1 MKPAFRLGLIVA
13 LLHAAGVSPVPA
25 LAETAASTI
34 TAPEQLQISAGAEQP
49 LPVSVV
55 ASDEVPKNSML
66 LISGLPSTTVLSA
79 GRLFASG
86 TWALRL
92 SDLNGLKIETTAGA
106 SGQTRLS
113 LSIVTLDG
121 RALAE
126 RSVSLSILPQSTGAI
141 PSAAAPSPGPTAPEQ
156 RSVTPTATAPAAT
169 PGSDQNP
176 QVLMARGD
184 ANLAAGKIP
193 VARLFYRRA
202 TEAGWAPGAMA
213 MAQTYDPHELAKLG
227 IVGGVQPD
235 PDQAREWYERARTLG
250 ASDADGKLR
259 RLSQR

>member
-1 MKPAFRLGLIVA
+1 MKPALRLGLMLAV
-13 LLHAAGVSPVPA
+13 LHAAGVAPGPA
-25 LAETAASTI
+25 LAEAAASTI
-34 TAPEQLQISAGAEQP
+34 TVPDQLQISAGAEQP
-49 LPVSVV
+49 LPVGV
-55 ASDEVPKNSML
+55 ATSDAVPKNSML

-126 RSVSLSILPQSTGAI
+126 RSVDLSILPPSTGAI
-141 PSAAAPSPGPTAPEQ
+141 PSAAAPAPALPEQ
-156 RSVTPTATAPAAT
+156 RSVTPTAAPPSAT
-169 PGSDQNP
+169 PASDQDP
-176 QVLMARGD
+176 QVLMRRGD
-184 ANLAAGKIP
+184 ANLAAGKVP

-235 PDQAREWYERARTLG
+235 PEQAREWYERARTLG
-250 ASDADGKLR
+250 AADADGKLR
-259 RLSQR
+259 RLTQR